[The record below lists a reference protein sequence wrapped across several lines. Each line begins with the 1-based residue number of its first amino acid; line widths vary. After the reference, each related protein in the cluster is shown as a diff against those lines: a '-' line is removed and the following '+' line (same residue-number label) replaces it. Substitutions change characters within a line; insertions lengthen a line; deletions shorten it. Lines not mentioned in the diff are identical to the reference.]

1 MQTEL
6 EKFYTNWYFYQ
17 EYIDKLKNNLPFQIK
32 YVSLYNN

>member
-6 EKFYTNWYFYQ
+6 EKFHNNWYFYQ
-17 EYIDKLKNNLPFQIK
+17 EYKDKLKNNFPFQIK